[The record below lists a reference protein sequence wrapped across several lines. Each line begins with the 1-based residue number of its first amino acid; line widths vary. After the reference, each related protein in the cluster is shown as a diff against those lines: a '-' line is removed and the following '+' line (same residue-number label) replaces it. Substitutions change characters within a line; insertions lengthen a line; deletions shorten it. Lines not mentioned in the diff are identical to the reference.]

1 MLSRIFIRRREL
13 TQFIRKTG
21 PDRTTS
27 GAQNPERLRS
37 ADHTTRHF
45 GGLDWDLNTHRST
58 QQLIGRIGISARS
71 TQTTSKDRS
80 SRIRTSTRI
89 STTSFRCRHEP
100 PYTTKNQDLS
110 SPSPPLKGETT
121 TYYFFFSP
129 QKRKEEALPPG
140 TTRSTSRRTS
150 SSSLL
155 SRKLNVTSGKGMT
168 PGAPLKLSRESKGFP
183 RFIPEARNNAA

>member
-80 SRIRTSTRI
+80 SRIGTSTRV

-100 PYTTKNQDLS
+100 PYTTKNQR
-110 SPSPPLKGETT
+110 PL
-121 TYYFFFSP
+121 FSFSP
-129 QKRKEEALPPG
+129 AQRRNYYLLFFLFPTKTKG
-140 TTRSTSRRTS
+140 RSTPTRHNA
-150 SSSLL
+150 
-155 SRKLNVTSGKGMT
+155 KHK
-168 PGAPLKLSRESKGFP
+168 PEDLK
-183 RFIPEARNNAA
+183 

>member
-58 QQLIGRIGISARS
+58 QQLIGRIGIGTINSNNFKGPVQS
-71 TQTTSKDRS
+71 DWNVDPGLYNFVPL
-80 SRIRTSTRI
+80 STRATI
-89 STTSFRCRHEP
+89 HSQESRPLFSF
-100 PYTTKNQDLS
+100 
-110 SPSPPLKGETT
+110 SPAQRRN
-121 TYYFFFSP
+121 YYLLFFFFSP
-129 QKRKEEALPPG
+129 QK
-140 TTRSTSRRTS
+140 
-150 SSSLL
+150 
-155 SRKLNVTSGKGMT
+155 
-168 PGAPLKLSRESKGFP
+168 
-183 RFIPEARNNAA
+183 